1 MQVAEGFRV
10 DRVHD
15 THFAGPVRI
24 GANTGVVTGVAGVE
38 KACGVSR
45 AHISNCIIGDN
56 VRIANV
62 GVHLANYETGD
73 GTCIEDRTV

>member
-1 MQVAEGFRV
+1 MVRVAEGFRV

-24 GANTGVVTGVAGVE
+24 GANTGVVTGVE

-73 GTCIEDRTV
+73 GACIEDRTV